1 MPLETCFY
9 FQILHLPLLRSMTS
23 WPRLNPA
30 LAPIVRTA
38 PQQHQRPRQPTE
50 EEVVVGALEEE
61 WELVDLTRLHL
72 HPPQSF
78 SSGWNREGNWRL
90 QRPSQK
96 KQSISGKG
104 YEIWHI
110 NFLLTNLLILR
121 LKVDK
126 SNIYKENEKN
136 IYFFTFTFS
145 TQMSNLS
152 LLYTSLP
159 QTAVSKQSDFSLCQL
174 SRILLN
180 PIKIHE
186 EISMG

>member
-1 MPLETCFY
+1 
-9 FQILHLPLLRSMTS
+9 MTS

-30 LAPIVRTA
+30 VAPIVRTA
-38 PQQHQRPRQPTE
+38 PQQRQRPRQPTE

-61 WELVDLTRLHL
+61 WELVDITRLHL

-110 NFLLTNLLILR
+110 NTLLTNLLILR

-126 SNIYKENEKN
+126 INIYKEND
-136 IYFFTFTFS
+136 
-145 TQMSNLS
+145 
-152 LLYTSLP
+152 LYIFPPNVEFKTAFYITTTNCSF
-159 QTAVSKQSDFSLCQL
+159 QTL
-174 SRILLN
+174 
-180 PIKIHE
+180 
-186 EISMG
+186 

>member
-1 MPLETCFY
+1 
-9 FQILHLPLLRSMTS
+9 MTS

-30 LAPIVRTA
+30 LALIVRTA
-38 PQQHQRPRQPTE
+38 PQQHQRQPTE
-50 EEVVVGALEEE
+50 EEVVVGALEE
-61 WELVDLTRLHL
+61 WALVDLTRLHL

-104 YEIWHI
+104 YDRERKLRFLLPSLGYEIWHN
-110 NFLLTNLLILR
+110 NFLLANLLILR

-126 SNIYKENEKN
+126 SNIYQENEKYVFF
-136 IYFFTFTFS
+136 YFFTFTFFS
-145 TQMSNLS
+145 QMSNFS

-159 QTAVSKQSDFSLCQL
+159 QTAVSKHSDFSLCQL
-174 SRILLN
+174 SRILLTQ
-180 PIKIHE
+180 
-186 EISMG
+186 